1 MVTFTVDNITFIFDK
16 NSNDLNVFLNENWF
30 AFRATNVDLAMIDS
44 NETIQKLQTI
54 FTLQSKMDQL
64 NTAIQKFEQLDEE
77 NKCCGLPKAVDNRI
91 KRLLDEKEL
100 YAKDQAN
107 HLRELQLQFD
117 NISTLLES
125 QRKE

>member
-16 NSNDLNVFLNENWF
+16 SSNDLNIFLNENWF
-30 AFRATNVDLAMIDS
+30 VFRTTNVDLAMIDS
-44 NETIQKLQTI
+44 NEMIQKLQTI

-77 NKCCGLPKAVDNRI
+77 RKCYGLPKAVNNRI
-91 KRLLDEKEL
+91 KRLLNEKEL
-100 YAKDQAN
+100 YAKDQAT

-125 QRKE
+125 QRKD